1 MQETP
6 KPIDAQFNRMAE
18 ITALGIVLL
27 PVMLLRVFY
36 INTYLELMPYAAHP
50 LNDARMYWD
59 LSRAILQDGWLLPG
73 EGPFYQ
79 APLYPYILA
88 LLQHIGIYQVESI
101 IRLQSFLGVITTL
114 QVYLLARFM
123 LPIRWSTV
131 AALLFGLCHYPLFF
145 ESKVLAATAGM
156 ALFLLFA
163 LSYVLWLKKQK
174 TVWLFCSAVIFS
186 LSVLCRANLIFALPF
201 IMIHIAWP
209 WTQSF
214 KSIPSLG
221 SKTDWRGAITKAV
234 IFLIIF
240 ITGILPVTLRN
251 YFVGGSM
258 IPISANSGVTLYMGT
273 NSQAAGGL
281 APVAGLSNDIAQQKT
296 GSIALASK
304 LAGED
309 FSPSEASN
317 FWVRKTADWIMHNP
331 ASFIILEGKKLL
343 WSLYQA
349 PPAVNYSSHFEEQWI
364 AMLRWM
370 KWFTAITVLIGL
382 AGLPLLLLNLNR
394 SKSFLV
400 CLLGGYV
407 LLCLVFYAS
416 DRFLCATLPFL
427 AISGAYGMKRLV
439 QLIYEK
445 RKYFALHKTTLFSF
459 MLWIIISASCVFNP
473 TLNFNRENEIGMG
486 WYNLGAYYEGR
497 NNPVEALQAYENAL
511 DYLPE
516 FPSLLLN
523 LGVLYGRNNDL
534 ERSTDLFNR
543 VLQIDPANQKARENL
558 RINQTRQYR

>member
-1 MQETP
+1 MHEIP
-6 KPIDAQFNRMAE
+6 KPRDAQFNRMAE
-18 ITALGIVLL
+18 ITALGVVLL

-36 INTYLELMPYAAHP
+36 INAYLELMPYAIHP

-79 APLYPYILA
+79 APLYPYMLA
-88 LLQHIGIYQVESI
+88 LLQSFGIYQIESI
-101 IRLQSFLGVITTL
+101 IRLQSLLGVITTL

-145 ESKVLAATAGM
+145 ESKVLAAAPGM

-163 LSYVLWLKKQK
+163 LSYALWLKKQK
-174 TVWLFCSAVIFS
+174 TIWLMSSAMIFS
-186 LSVLCRANLIFALPF
+186 LAVLCRANLIFALPF
-201 IMIHIAWP
+201 LLIHIAGP
-209 WTQSF
+209 WSKSF
-214 KSIPSLG
+214 VLRNE
-221 SKTDWRGAITKAV
+221 WRGALTRVMIFLV
-234 IFLIIF
+234 IFIA
-240 ITGILPVTLRN
+240 GILPVTLRN
-251 YFVGGSM
+251 YFVGGSLV
-258 IPISANSGVTLYMGT
+258 PISANSGVTLYMGT

-281 APVAGLSNDIAQQKT
+281 APVTGLSNDIAQQKT

-309 FSPSEASN
+309 FTPAEASN
-317 FWVRKTADWIMHNP
+317 FWVKKTVRWIMHNP

-364 AMLRWM
+364 AILRVM
-370 KWFTAITVLIGL
+370 KWFTGITVWAGL
-382 AGLPLLLLNLNR
+382 VGLPLLLINGNR
-394 SKSFLV
+394 NKTFLLS
-400 CLLGGYV
+400 LLGGYV

-416 DRFLCATLPFL
+416 DRFLCSALPFL
-427 AISGAYGMKRLV
+427 AISGACAGEQFVKMIHDKR
-439 QLIYEK
+439 E
-445 RKYFALHKTTLFSF
+445 YFSLHKKVVLLLTS
-459 MLWIIISASCVFNP
+459 WIILSAGFVFNP
-473 TLNFNRENEIGMG
+473 TLNFNTEKEIGMG

-497 NNPVEALQAYENAL
+497 NNPVEALQAYENAI

-534 ERSTDLFNR
+534 ERSTDLFKR
-543 VLQIDPANQKARENL
+543 VLQIDPANQKAKDNL
-558 RINQTRQYR
+558 RINHNRQYR

>member
-1 MQETP
+1 MQETH
-6 KPIDAQFNRMAE
+6 KPRDAQFNRMAE

-36 INTYLELMPYAAHP
+36 INAYIEVMPYAVHP

-88 LLQHIGIYQVESI
+88 LLQHLGIYQVESI
-101 IRLQSFLGVITTL
+101 IRLQSLLGVITTL

-123 LPIRWSTV
+123 LPIRWSTM
-131 AALLFGLCHYPLFF
+131 AALLFGLGHYPLFF
-145 ESKVLAATAGM
+145 ESKVLASTAGM

-174 TVWLFCSAVIFS
+174 TVWLVDSAVIFS

-201 IMIHIAWP
+201 LLIHIAGPWP
-209 WTQSF
+209 
-214 KSIPSLG
+214 KSIR
-221 SKTDWRGAITKAV
+221 SKTDWRGAINKAI
-234 IFLIIF
+234 IFLAIF

-251 YFVGGSM
+251 YFVGGSL

-317 FWVRKTADWIMHNP
+317 FWVRKTAEWIMHNP
-331 ASFIILEGKKLL
+331 TSFIILEGKKLL

-364 AMLRWM
+364 AMLQWM
-370 KWFTAITVLIGL
+370 KWFTAITVLVGL
-382 AGLPLLLLNLNR
+382 AGLPLLLINCNR
-394 SKSFLV
+394 NKTFLLS
-400 CLLGGYV
+400 LLGGYV

-416 DRFLCATLPFL
+416 DRFLCSTLPFL

-439 QLIYEK
+439 QLIYGK
-445 RKYFALHKTTLFSF
+445 RKYFALHKTTLFLF
-459 MLWIIISASCVFNP
+459 MLWIIICAGFVFNP
-473 TLNFNRENEIGMG
+473 TLNFNKENEIGMG

-497 NNPVEALQAYENAL
+497 DNPVEALQAYENAL

-534 ERSTDLFNR
+534 ERSTELFKR
-543 VLQIDPANQKARENL
+543 VLQIDPANQKAQDNL
-558 RINQTRQYR
+558 RINLNRQYR